1 MRISD
6 WSSDVCS
13 SDLFATTVSGI
24 WAIGDV
30 VPGPMLAHKAEDEG
44 VAVAENIAGLTGIV
58 NHDVITAV
66 VYTYP
71 EIASVGL
78 TEDKAK
84 ERGAIKVGKFPMLAN
99 SRAKTNRDPNSF
111 VKDFTDAKTAQV
123 LGVHII
129 EAETGTQLEQQ
140 AR

>member
-1 MRISD
+1 MIRRPPRSTRTDTLFPYTTLFRSTDGLALDKACLATNARGQIETD
-6 WSSDVCS
+6 HD
-13 SDLFATTVSGI
+13 FATTVSGI

-58 NHDVITAV
+58 NHDVIPAV

-78 TEDKAK
+78 TEEQAK
-84 ERGAIKVGKFPMLAN
+84 ERGAIKVGK
-99 SRAKTNRDPNSF
+99 T
-111 VKDFTDAKTAQV
+111 
-123 LGVHII
+123 
-129 EAETGTQLEQQ
+129 E
-140 AR
+140 